1 MIDFLNSIITA
12 VTSLDNSYLCIQGP
26 PGSGKTFT
34 AKNIIGNLITQ
45 KKRVGISSNS
55 HKAILNLMGGV
66 ADYLIENQIEGEYKE
81 GQSVVLIED
90 LISTGKSSIE
100 AINTLRNSKLNV
112 KGVASIFS
120 YGFTDSLNNFK
131 DINSE
136 YISLCTYDYL
146 LEEALKSQYI
156 SKDDFPI
163 LKEWRKN
170 PSIWKK

>member
-1 MIDFLNSIITA
+1 MVAGVATA
-12 VTSLDNSYLCIQGP
+12 GIPHGVLVAEELGLPFIYVRS
-26 PGSGKTFT
+26 K
-34 AKNIIGNLITQ
+34 Q
-45 KKRVGISSNS
+45 KKHG
-55 HKAILNLMGGV
+55 KQ
-66 ADYLIENQIEGEYKE
+66 NQIEGEYKE

-120 YGFTDSLNNFK
+120 YGFEDSINNFK
-131 DINSE
+131 NINSE

-146 LEEALKSQYI
+146 LDEALKSQYI

-170 PSIWKK
+170 PAIWKK